1 MPPRVPSTSLLAI
14 CPRAHTEEPPVHHPP
29 SHSAA
34 LLWRGLLAVGRR
46 AAAAS
51 GLLVLLWLA
60 AADPA
65 LAADPTIQGVIDRLR
80 LLLVGLLAGLAT
92 LALTVGG
99 VRYLTAGGDP
109 GEIQK
114 AKTMFKAA
122 AVGYG
127 IAALA
132 PALVAILH
140 TVVGA

>member
-1 MPPRVPSTSLLAI
+1 MHRPASR
-14 CPRAHTEEPPVHHPP
+14 
-29 SHSAA
+29 SAA
-34 LLWRGLLAVGRR
+34 LLWRRLLAAGRR
-46 AAAAS
+46 AGAAS
-51 GLLVLLWLA
+51 ASLVLVWLA
-60 AADPA
+60 AAGPA

-80 LLLVGLLAGLAT
+80 LLLVGLLAALAT

-132 PALVAILH
+132 PALVGILQS
-140 TVVGA
+140 VVGA

>member
-1 MPPRVPSTSLLAI
+1 MHRIAHRHRPWRMALVVALGCWLLA
-14 CPRAHTEEPPVHHPP
+14 
-29 SHSAA
+29 
-34 LLWRGLLAVGRR
+34 GGM
-46 AAAAS
+46 AS
-51 GLLVLLWLA
+51 
-60 AADPA
+60 PA

-80 LLLVGLLAGLAT
+80 LLLVGLLVGLAT

-99 VRYLTAGGDP
+99 VRYLAAGGDP

-122 AVGYG
+122 AVGYA

-132 PALVAILH
+132 PALVGILR

>member
-1 MPPRVPSTSLLAI
+1 M
-14 CPRAHTEEPPVHHPP
+14 HHPP

-51 GLLVLLWLA
+51 GLLVLVWLA

>member
-1 MPPRVPSTSLLAI
+1 LYRRLLRRLAL
-14 CPRAHTEEPPVHHPP
+14 
-29 SHSAA
+29 SAVLA
-34 LLWRGLLAVGRR
+34 GGLLIGGM
-46 AAAAS
+46 AA
-51 GLLVLLWLA
+51 
-60 AADPA
+60 PA

-99 VRYLTAGGDP
+99 VRYLAAGGDP
-109 GEIQK
+109 GEVQK

-132 PALVAILH
+132 PALVGILRS
-140 TVVGA
+140 VVGA

>member
-1 MPPRVPSTSLLAI
+1 
-14 CPRAHTEEPPVHHPP
+14 VHRPASRSP
-29 SHSAA
+29 A
-34 LLWRGLLAVGRR
+34 LLWRRLLIAGRR
-46 AAAAS
+46 AGAGL

-60 AADPA
+60 TADPA

-80 LLLVGLLAGLAT
+80 LLLVGLLAGLTT

-99 VRYLTAGGDP
+99 VRYLAAGGDP

-132 PALVAILH
+132 PALVGILR